1 MPQVQRLITE
11 HSFCGR
17 IPAPPPP
24 SATTKCHGE
33 CFPLSLVLFLAQ
45 HNFYLHNPILAS
57 PLQLAGPGII
67 LPVLLT
73 TSRSCVLSNIAHGS
87 RTPLL
92 LWAATCSRCIV
103 LRYLR
108 GLIVVST
115 THEGFWG
122 QREFKVSLLKRRN
135 PSSSS
140 CCFSWHLVSLC
151 VSGGNLCRA
160 ADWKGCCICGIIFC
174 PLNLLLQGKQ
184 EDSRRRVFARRALVT
199 TGLDGR
205 GTCAILI

>member
-17 IPAPPPP
+17 IPPPL
-24 SATTKCHGE
+24 SATIKCHGE
-33 CFPLSLVLFLAQ
+33 CFPLSPVLFLAQ
-45 HNFYLHNPILAS
+45 HNFYLHNPILDS

-73 TSRSCVLSNIAHGS
+73 TSRSCVFSNIAHGS

-115 THEGFWG
+115 THEGFLG

-140 CCFSWHLVSLC
+140 CCFSWHLVSLG
-151 VSGGNLCRA
+151 VSGGNLSRPLTGKA
-160 ADWKGCCICGIIFC
+160 ALSVESF
-174 PLNLLLQGKQ
+174 
-184 EDSRRRVFARRALVT
+184 SALWIYCSKVNKRT
-199 TGLDGR
+199 PGGVCLR
-205 GTCAILI
+205 EEPSWQQA